1 MRSANDAM
9 ISTIIPARRPRRLG
23 LGPLAVLALA
33 LTTGAS
39 PVLAQKAG
47 TAADAE
53 ARMKKLEAEVKALQ
67 RSVFPG
73 GDGKY
78 FPPEIEKAAS
88 GAAPTG
94 TPATTPVSDLL
105 TRMEAV
111 ETQLSRI
118 TAQSE
123 ETGNR
128 LAQLEAK
135 IAALTPPPAPAPAP
149 ATTAPAPSIDAGAPA
164 ALVPT
169 STSTA
174 SAPAPAKPAAAAP
187 APAAAAPKPLTP
199 PAKPAATA
207 PAKPAPA
214 SRVAAVKA
222 IEKPKTDDAGD
233 DEYSYGYRLWEA
245 KFYPEAA
252 QQLNLFLDKYPKHAR
267 VSFAR
272 NLLGRVL
279 LDDGKPYEAG
289 QWFLKNYQADKKGA
303 RAPDSLLYLG
313 EAMRQLKHNDRA
325 CVALKEFAE
334 VYKTEATGRLKS
346 QYEAT
351 KSGAKCS

>member
-1 MRSANDAM
+1 
-9 ISTIIPARRPRRLG
+9 
-23 LGPLAVLALA
+23 
-33 LTTGAS
+33 
-39 PVLAQKAG
+39 
-47 TAADAE
+47 
-53 ARMKKLEAEVKALQ
+53 
-67 RSVFPG
+67 
-73 GDGKY
+73 
-78 FPPEIEKAAS
+78 
-88 GAAPTG
+88 
-94 TPATTPVSDLL
+94 
-105 TRMEAV
+105 MEAV

-128 LAQLEAK
+128 IAQLEAK
-135 IAALTPPPAPAPAP
+135 IAALAPPPAPAPA
-149 ATTAPAPSIDAGAPA
+149 AAAAVPAPSINTDGPA
-164 ALVPT
+164 ALVPA
-169 STSTA
+169 STTT
-174 SAPAPAKPAAAAP
+174 AP
-187 APAAAAPKPLTP
+187 APAAAKPAPAPTATAATTTAAAKPAQPLAP
-199 PAKPAATA
+199 PAKTAPAA
-207 PAKPAPA
+207 PAKPASA

-325 CVALKEFAE
+325 CVALKEFSE

-351 KSGAKCS
+351 RTGAKCN